1 MPSLW
6 KPAAP
11 SALAT
16 WCAIPEPTRL
26 AATSSHYVTPDSTL
40 ADWLRL
46 AAVPGLGGQ
55 VQRKLLQVFGLPSA
69 VFVASGQ
76 TLRAV
81 LPDALAEAINNH
93 DSTAEVAAAIEWASQ
108 PGNSIL
114 TLADPA
120 YPQGLLDSADP
131 PILLYAKGRTEL
143 LNRPSIALV
152 GSRNATKQGE
162 ENAEAFATVLSR
174 AGLGIVSGLA
184 LGIDAAAHRGGL
196 AGPGSTVAVIGTGL
210 DRIYPARNETL
221 ARQIAEQGVII
232 SEFPLGMPPLAHNF
246 PRRNR
251 IIAGLSLGCLVVEAA
266 DRSGSLITA
275 RLAAEEGREVFA
287 IPGSIHSPLSKGCHK
302 LIKQGAKL
310 VDAAQDILEELRW
323 ESVVSP
329 RGEQASTHTSEEEG
343 EAHDDEAKVL
353 AAMAFDPVSVDVL
366 ATRTGLTADTLL
378 AMLLPLELDG
388 RVAQLPGGLYQR
400 NQRGQIND

>member
-1 MPSLW
+1 
-6 KPAAP
+6 
-11 SALAT
+11 
-16 WCAIPEPTRL
+16 
-26 AATSSHYVTPDSTL
+26 VTPDSTL

-55 VQRKLLQVFGLPSA
+55 VQRKLLQAFGLPSA
-69 VFVASGQ
+69 VFAASGSA
-76 TLRAV
+76 LRAV
-81 LPDALAEAINNH
+81 LPDTLAEAINNH

-120 YPQGLLDSADP
+120 YPQDLLDSADP

-196 AGPGSTVAVIGTGL
+196 AGLGSTVAVIGTGL

-329 RGEQASTHTSEEEG
+329 RGEPATTNAPEQEG
-343 EAHDDEAKVL
+343 EARDEEAKVL
-353 AAMAFDPVSVDVL
+353 SAMAFDPVSIDVL

-378 AMLLPLELDG
+378 AMLLPLELEG
-388 RVAQLPGGLYQR
+388 RVAQLPGGLYQQNR
-400 NQRGQIND
+400 RGQIND